1 MEQIWLRFGQII
13 KNSINA
19 ISSLSFSS
27 VIKTFIIALF
37 MLTLLMIYNIIQS
50 NLVVSLVEQRLQN
63 IELNESNEDIEVNQ
77 SIAQRIDITPKVDAE
92 ITQLLYK
99 LDAARVCVTE
109 FHNSI
114 QNMAGLHFQM
124 FSMTYEVIN
133 TDNTNITYI
142 ANGYQSQ
149 NVSLYKIPSYICM
162 HDYLNVDIQEM
173 KKVDMRWALLAG
185 LEGIKREAFYVIK
198 DINGAAIGMVSIAW
212 TDDISDIS
220 SVRGEMLASSLKIG
234 NYLSYKK
241 TQVEAI

>member
-1 MEQIWLRFGQII
+1 
-13 KNSINA
+13 
-19 ISSLSFSS
+19 
-27 VIKTFIIALF
+27 
-37 MLTLLMIYNIIQS
+37 MLALLMIYNIIQS

-124 FSMTYEVIN
+124 FSITYEVIN

-142 ANGYQSQ
+142 ANGYQNQ

-198 DINGAAIGMVSIAW
+198 DIHGTALGMVSIAW

-220 SVRGEMLASSLKIG
+220 SVRGEMLAVALRVAS
-234 NYLSYKK
+234 YLSYK
-241 TQVEAI
+241 TQVEAM